1 MTPNDLFKLRHYLA
15 KKEKAG
21 QIQDTGMARGRKKDH
36 NDDLEVSDN
45 DNKDKPKSTKND
57 GSTLK
62 YQKEASHCLE
72 TNKYVVPRK
81 I

>member
-1 MTPNDLFKLRHYLA
+1 MFKLRHYLA

-21 QIQDTGMARGRKKDH
+21 QNHDIGASRGRKKDQ
-36 NDDLEVSDN
+36 NDDLDVSDN
-45 DNKDKPKSTKND
+45 DNRDKSKSTKGD
-57 GSTLK
+57 ASSLK

-72 TNKYVVPRK
+72 TNKYLVPRK

>member
-1 MTPNDLFKLRHYLA
+1 
-15 KKEKAG
+15 
-21 QIQDTGMARGRKKDH
+21 MARGRKKDQ
-36 NDDLEVSDN
+36 NDDLEISDN
-45 DNKDKPKSTKND
+45 DNKDKLKSTKND

>member
-1 MTPNDLFKLRHYLA
+1 
-15 KKEKAG
+15 
-21 QIQDTGMARGRKKDH
+21 MARGRKKDQ
-36 NDDLEVSDN
+36 NDDLEISDN
-45 DNKDKPKSTKND
+45 DNKDKLKSSKND

-81 I
+81 IQLEKLPEHVKEMLQIDDESL

>member
-1 MTPNDLFKLRHYLA
+1 
-15 KKEKAG
+15 
-21 QIQDTGMARGRKKDH
+21 MARGRKKDQ
-36 NDDLEVSDN
+36 NDDLEISDN
-45 DNKDKPKSTKND
+45 DNKDKLKSTKND

-81 I
+81 IQLEKLPEHVKEMLQIDDESL